1 MKVLNTSTPYL
12 HKHSFQY
19 LKNYLRT
26 KLTQEQGI
34 ILAIF
39 LHSQYT
45 LIVHAL
51 AIRIGQKW
59 QRTHI
64 HKTNSCTQ
72 LGEVACTYG
81 AHSYIYI
88 YI

>member
-1 MKVLNTSTPYL
+1 MKKV
-12 HKHSFQY
+12 
-19 LKNYLRT
+19 
-26 KLTQEQGI
+26 
-34 ILAIF
+34 A

-64 HKTNSCTQ
+64 HKTNSYTQ
-72 LGEVACTYG
+72 LGEAAYALMG
-81 AHSYIYI
+81 LISYITYSKARVKPTK
-88 YI
+88 